1 MALVLGA
8 LSLGVPLKGKGHPP
22 VKQLNAKHEKY
33 GLPPTDEWHSAIKTH
48 NKLRLDKVDDYLG
61 IVSKFRHQISNRV
74 LPIGDKLGAD
84 VNGVLAFEE
93 CAASCDKSYDMVDKT
108 DAQMMASYDEPN
120 GRWSSCFQGCNL
132 GVRNNTHGNNH
143 DACTEMCEDN
153 APEAFFCKTACT
165 TYATYLAARMPSK
178 HKRAMQAA
186 KKLRA
191 RREGVAD
198 ASDASHAQQDWTEMA
213 MEEEL
218 KTAKDEVTR
227 LEGDLTNCK
236 REFLKDSKTGEVK
249 KQRLSKKDTP
259 SWLSNWAAGMIYHN
273 LLRVKTAA
281 EYQHTRTEYKLLIR
295 DRIQVEADKLNAPTW
310 HILAFEKCATHCDVT
325 YYPGFNKTAGG
336 PPNDELMGG
345 WDTDKWSSCV
355 SGCNMGLRQNPNGT
369 NLDACE
375 GGCSGEGIT
384 ATQAKDPY
392 FCEKVGCVKYAEF
405 VSDLKPRKNKMKME
419 KLRNARKRMRA
430 KHGTAAASKKSE
442 KWDYGFGDEWDQD
455 EQGEQDEQA
464 AESNWD
470 SMGSF
475 DDELRTTQDEIDRL
489 QGELAACQTGL
500 PGSPVA

>member
-1 MALVLGA
+1 MGA
-8 LSLGVPLKGKGHPP
+8 WSLGVPLKGKGHPP
-22 VKQLNAKHEKY
+22 VKQLNAKHDKY

-61 IVSKFRHQISNRV
+61 IVSKFRHQISNRL

-93 CAASCDKSYDMVDKT
+93 CAASCDKSYNMVDKT

-191 RREGVAD
+191 RREGAAD

-236 REFLKDSKTGEVK
+236 REFLKDAKTGEVK

-310 HILAFEKCATHCDVT
+310 HLLAFEKCATHCDAT
-325 YYPGFNKTAGG
+325 YYPGFKKTAGG

-369 NLDACE
+369 KLDACE
-375 GGCSGEGIT
+375 NGCNGEGT
-384 ATQAKDPY
+384 AAAQAKDPY

-430 KHGTAAASKKSE
+430 KHGTAAESKKSE
-442 KWDYGFGDEWDQD
+442 KWDYGFGGEWDED

>member
-8 LSLGVPLKGKGHPP
+8 WSLGVPLKGKGHPP

-191 RREGVAD
+191 RREGAVD
-198 ASDASHAQQDWTEMA
+198 ASDASHAAQDWTEMA

-325 YYPGFNKTAGG
+325 YYPDFNKTAGG

-355 SGCNMGLRQNPNGT
+355 SGCNMGLRTGSESGARGNSTVSPARCCGSKRRRVNGKG
-369 NLDACE
+369 A
-375 GGCSGEGIT
+375 
-384 ATQAKDPY
+384 
-392 FCEKVGCVKYAEF
+392 
-405 VSDLKPRKNKMKME
+405 
-419 KLRNARKRMRA
+419 
-430 KHGTAAASKKSE
+430 
-442 KWDYGFGDEWDQD
+442 
-455 EQGEQDEQA
+455 
-464 AESNWD
+464 
-470 SMGSF
+470 
-475 DDELRTTQDEIDRL
+475 TTQPR
-489 QGELAACQTGL
+489 GASRT
-500 PGSPVA
+500 SS